1 MKAYTYSNARKRLA
15 ELLDTAK
22 KEEVLI
28 KRRGGE
34 VFSLVYKKEVISPFD
49 VPGIKTN
56 MTTDD
61 ILTVIKDSRIRIIPK
76 TPS

>member
-1 MKAYTYSNARKRLA
+1 MKAYTKSNARKRLA